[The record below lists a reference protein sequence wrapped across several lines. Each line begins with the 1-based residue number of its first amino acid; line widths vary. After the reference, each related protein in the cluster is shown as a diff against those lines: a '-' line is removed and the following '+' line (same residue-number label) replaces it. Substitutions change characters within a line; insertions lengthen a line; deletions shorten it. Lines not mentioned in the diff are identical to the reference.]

1 MLLSSRNIEVET
13 RQFSSSR
20 GPEAVQDIFVSDKH
34 MRVFIL
40 NMYSL
45 FASQVLCKVSN
56 NVGMPLFVKYC
67 T

>member
-1 MLLSSRNIEVET
+1 MKMLLSSRNVTVET

-20 GPEAVQDIFVSDKH
+20 GPDTVEDIFVEDKY

-45 FASQVLCKVSN
+45 FASRILCKVS
-56 NVGMPLFVKYC
+56 Y
-67 T
+67 

>member
-1 MLLSSRNIEVET
+1 MLLSSRNITVET

-20 GPEAVQDIFVSDKH
+20 GPETVQDIFVSDNH

-56 NVGMPLFVKYC
+56 KALFV
-67 T
+67 